1 MAEISDKALKNNY
14 ALNKL
19 KLKATALNSST
30 QYSDESQFQTG
41 ATSYGHAMRNRDV
54 GQTVDQAK
62 GLADAF
68 VRKQFDL
75 AKQLLSAGNIKEA
88 YYQFGIGLH
97 TLQDATSPAH
107 GGFQPWGDHVSPGE
121 LVTHI
126 AKELNYPGM
135 KSNLQRVTNQYLDWF
150 ENSNQ
155 PLPKENLFNN
165 IKHD

>member
-41 ATSYGHAMRNRDV
+41 ATSYRHAMRNRDV
-54 GQTVDQAK
+54 DQIVDQAK
-62 GLADAF
+62 GQADAF

-88 YYQFGIGLH
+88 IISSASDCIPCRMPRLRLMVVF
-97 TLQDATSPAH
+97 SH
-107 GGFQPWGDHVSPGE
+107 GGITYLQVNWSPI
-121 LVTHI
+121 LLKRSI
-126 AKELNYPGM
+126 ILA
-135 KSNLQRVTNQYLDWF
+135 
-150 ENSNQ
+150 
-155 PLPKENLFNN
+155 
-165 IKHD
+165 